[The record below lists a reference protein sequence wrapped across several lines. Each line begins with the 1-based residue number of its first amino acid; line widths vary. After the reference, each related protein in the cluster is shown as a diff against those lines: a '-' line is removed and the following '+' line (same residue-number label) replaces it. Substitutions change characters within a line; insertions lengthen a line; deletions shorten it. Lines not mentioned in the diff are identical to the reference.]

1 MSLSVYLGIG
11 EGFLLPYE
19 TPIEQAIPKS
29 LHFQL
34 QEEGIVSSIKASE
47 VADEILKNTFYIA
60 ISGDNP
66 SNFYLGSNLRYRVRL
81 EDAKTVLNQVMQAKV
96 TLLER
101 IPLLFLRDVSNI
113 LDQLHSLEVLSEKEL
128 KDYKC
133 FFVGM
138 Q

>member
-11 EGFLLPYE
+11 EGFLLPHE
-19 TPIEQAIPKS
+19 TVVEQAIPQA

-34 QEEGIVSSIKASE
+34 QEEGRISSSKASE

-96 TLLER
+96 NFLGRTS
-101 IPLLFLRDVSNI
+101 LLFLRDVSNT

-128 KDYKC
+128 QDYKC
-133 FFVGM
+133 FFVEM